1 MIESSEHI
9 TLQGGHVIDPKNGT
23 DGIRDVTVANGQI
36 ENVAASGK
44 PDGASKVID
53 VSGCYVTAGAVDI
66 HTHLFHTAGNPH
78 AWAGELSVP
87 PDVFSF
93 KSGTTTMVDTG
104 SAGRRNFPLF
114 RASVIDRSRTRVFG
128 LINIASYGMIN
139 DMIEQYPE
147 DFDPDETAAVAREHA
162 DAVVGFKTAHYF
174 HPDWTSVD
182 RVLEAGEKADLP
194 VMIDFGYFRKERPY
208 WQLVTDRMR
217 PGDISTHCF
226 RGPVPVA
233 DENGRVYSYLRQAR
247 ERGVKFD
254 LGHGAGSFLFRNAVP
269 AVRDGFYPDSISTD
283 FHGLS
288 MNAALVDLP
297 TTMSKLI
304 AVGMPMAA
312 VFEAVTWNPA
322 RMIGHPELGHLSAG
336 ATADV
341 AVWKLEEGD
350 FGYKDTVGG
359 AIRATQRLRCVM
371 TLKDGEI
378 VWDADARDAVD
389 YRSIPA
395 DAGIRDGEY
404 LIPPAE

>member
-1 MIESSEHI
+1 
-9 TLQGGHVIDPKNGT
+9 
-23 DGIRDVTVANGQI
+23 
-36 ENVAASGK
+36 
-44 PDGASKVID
+44 
-53 VSGCYVTAGAVDI
+53 
-66 HTHLFHTAGNPH
+66 
-78 AWAGELSVP
+78 
-87 PDVFSF
+87 
-93 KSGTTTMVDTG
+93 
-104 SAGRRNFPLF
+104 
-114 RASVIDRSRTRVFG
+114 
-128 LINIASYGMIN
+128 
-139 DMIEQYPE
+139 
-147 DFDPDETAAVAREHA
+147 
-162 DAVVGFKTAHYF
+162 
-174 HPDWTSVD
+174 
-182 RVLEAGEKADLP
+182 
-194 VMIDFGYFRKERPY
+194 
-208 WQLVTDRMR
+208 
-217 PGDISTHCF
+217 
-226 RGPVPVA
+226 
-233 DENGRVYSYLRQAR
+233 VYSYLRQAR

-304 AVGMPMAA
+304 AVGMPIEA

-341 AVWKLEEGD
+341 AVWKVDEGD

-389 YRSIPA
+389 YSSIPA
-395 DAGIRDGEY
+395 DAGIRNGEY